1 MSAPSENLAG
11 DLGQQLQ
18 QIVRGELR
26 KMLEVSIPYLF
37 DILTFLVYLLKI
49 PMVNYWSINYQV

>member
-1 MSAPSENLAG
+1 MSAPAENLAG
-11 DLGQQLQ
+11 DIGQQLQ

-37 DILTFLVYLLKI
+37 GYINILGVFAENLYSKPLEHKLI
-49 PMVNYWSINYQV
+49 